1 MYKQNLNKMWRLLL
15 LTSIVCLLTN
25 SLLSQGGVIKGKV
38 FNKLNNESIPFA
50 NVVIDGTTKGTTTD
64 LDGNYTINGLEGTY
78 NINVS
83 YLGFKPFNEYEIM
96 VTNFKA
102 SFLDIALRRALKYK
116 RGSCKGFLLI
126 KLWKAL

>member
-1 MYKQNLNKMWRLLL
+1 MASAL

-64 LDGNYTINGLEGTY
+64 LDGNYTINGLEPGTY

-102 SFLDIALRRALKYK
+102 SLDIALEESAQDIKEVVVKASL
-116 RGSCKGFLLI
+116 SI